1 MKLENKNGDI
11 YGKQPFNDV
20 RKIDTLRNM
29 FDGSIKMYAE
39 RTAFLQKYDTAEP
52 YKEISYRQFGEDVY
66 NFAEGLIKLGL
77 KDKKTAIIG
86 ENRYEW
92 AVSYMALTC
101 GVGTAVPI
109 DKELTENEIKKLLEF
124 AECSAVIISSA
135 ILKKNP
141 NLKDF
146 DIEIICMDGDFS
158 KITSIGK
165 DEAEKGSMVFKNALV
180 KPEDVNVILFTSGT
194 SSAAKGVML
203 SHKNICSCI
212 MNICSLFDIDVHDR
226 LFSLLPLH
234 HTYECTCGF
243 LAEIYV
249 GASIAYCQGLRYMLK
264 NMKESKPT
272 IFFCVPMVLESI
284 YKVLNKTIDKTG
296 QRRKIE
302 LGIKITKFLRKF
314 GIDMRR
320 KMFSEIIDRFGG
332 KLKMILVGAAPV
344 KPETMQFFEDIG
356 IISFQGYGMTECAP
370 MITQNRLSR
379 RRNDSV
385 GLPLPELQIK
395 ISNPDEKGI
404 GEITVKGDNVMVG
417 YYKNPEETAKVLKDG
432 WLYTGDMG
440 RFEDGFLYITGRKKN
455 LIITSNG
462 ENVFP
467 EEMENEIC
475 KSDYISECMVYEQN
489 NAIYIQAY
497 PDDAAFEGMDEAEI
511 EKKVIY
517 EVKKINAAMPPYKK
531 FSKIIVR
538 KTPFVKTTTQKIKR
552 DANI

>member
-20 RKIDTLRNM
+20 RKIDTLRDM

-141 NLKDF
+141 NLKDI
-146 DIEIICMDGDFS
+146 DIEIICMDGDFA
-158 KITSIGK
+158 KITGIGR
-165 DEAEKGSMVFKNALV
+165 EEIEKGSTAFKNAVV

-194 SSAAKGVML
+194 SSAPKGVML

-234 HTYECTCGF
+234 HTYECTCSF

-264 NMKESKPT
+264 NMQESKPT

-296 QRRKIE
+296 QRRKVE

-332 KLKMILVGAAPV
+332 ELKMILVGAAPV
-344 KPETMQFFEDIG
+344 KPETMQFFDDIG

-417 YYKNPEETAKVLKDG
+417 YYKNPEETAMVLKDG

-511 EKKVIY
+511 EKKVID
-517 EVKKINAAMPPYKK
+517 EVKKINAAMPTYKK